1 MAPQTRLLGGKKFLV
16 LRPCILHCP
25 WCRRSSGHKHP
36 KPRLCWEVHHMILHL
51 GDVHIIPLA
60 AAPTLW
66 LGQGAGSSLL
76 LTPGP
81 RGSMHHAVGLLHTT
95 LWLGQ
100 SASPSRMCACRPT
113 GPPCLYGCTIALLP
127 RGGQV
132 VPLFLPIAAPR
143 LQGSIIYTPLQPPTF
158 SSYIPGPS
166 QAQNVRGKINPNHV
180 TRKEIQVRN
189 EERKKLAGMG
199 GKDRP

>member
-1 MAPQTRLLGGKKFLV
+1 MPKVDLHASKNMRKPPIIANHNGPPNPTAGREKIPGV
-16 LRPCILHCP
+16 VSLRTPLS

-36 KPRLCWEVHHMILHL
+36 EPRLCWEVHHMILHL
-51 GDVHIIPLA
+51 GNVRIIPLA

-66 LGQGAGSSLL
+66 LGQGAGYVQEKCMSSSRSSLL
-76 LTPGP
+76 LTPGL
-81 RGSMHHAVGLLHTT
+81 RGSMHHAVGPLHTT

-100 SASPSRMCACRPT
+100 SASPSRMCVCRPT

-158 SSYIPGPS
+158 SLYISGPW
-166 QAQNVRGKINPNHV
+166 QAQNV
-180 TRKEIQVRN
+180 
-189 EERKKLAGMG
+189 
-199 GKDRP
+199 